1 MKCNTMSRNSAFELV
16 NITLLHLHV
25 QSCSNSK
32 VTPGSGVY
40 MHPFHPD
47 YVFKETIFPNFHY
60 GISAHNNIYEVQIFY
75 SVYIALSSPW
85 VRTWLSCHQLFV
97 DYKVFFPAGEAC
109 TDWKAYLTF
118 AEDST

>member
-1 MKCNTMSRNSAFELV
+1 MKCTVTLNKRLDLSWFEKHCTQLSKIFNKAVDVLIHFNAEFLHIPLNRFSLMKCNTMSRNSAFELV

-47 YVFKETIFPNFHY
+47 YVFKETIFPKFHY
-60 GISAHNNIYEVQIFY
+60 GISAHNIQ
-75 SVYIALSSPW
+75 YI
-85 VRTWLSCHQLFV
+85 
-97 DYKVFFPAGEAC
+97 
-109 TDWKAYLTF
+109 
-118 AEDST
+118 